1 MSTWGPRGR
10 VYYTGGVISSL
21 NQRLF
26 LIKRFK
32 HQVNPKQLQK
42 VANSIWTSKLRYGL
56 QIYSKVRTQ
65 DDIPNNASMEALQ
78 KAQNK
83 ILRVLEGVYLRDRVS
98 TNYWFVLTIEPLF
111 SFIKSVNFKRIYNL
125 LTYLPMKDTV
135 KTQQVKI
142 ERWREKS
149 YQTKINSCLIQLSG
163 YKHC

>member
-42 VANSIWTSKLRYGL
+42 GANSIWTSKLRYGL

-65 DDIPNNASMEALQ
+65 DDIPNSASMEALQ

-83 ILRVLEGVYLRDRVS
+83 ILRVLEGVYLRDM
-98 TNYWFVLTIEPLF
+98 F
-111 SFIKSVNFKRIYNL
+111 
-125 LTYLPMKDTV
+125 
-135 KTQQVKI
+135 
-142 ERWREKS
+142 
-149 YQTKINSCLIQLSG
+149 
-163 YKHC
+163 